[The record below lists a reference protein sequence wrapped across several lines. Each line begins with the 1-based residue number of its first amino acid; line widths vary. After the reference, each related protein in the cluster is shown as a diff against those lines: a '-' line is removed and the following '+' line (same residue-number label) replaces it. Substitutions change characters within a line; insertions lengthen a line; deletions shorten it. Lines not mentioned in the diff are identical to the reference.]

1 MAVTK
6 GLVGLF
12 AVVSLVACAS
22 TVPVTGETP
31 DGERFAGTFGYPGDG
46 RGGGPFELRSDRGVV
61 CEGRWQID
69 DDGAGA
75 TFLTCD
81 DGRTGTAE
89 LSTRSV
95 PGVVRGMLGGKPF
108 TGTFERPPG

>member
-1 MAVTK
+1 MAA
-6 GLVGLF
+6 L
-12 AVVSLVACAS
+12 SLAACGG
-22 TVPVTGETP
+22 TVPVTAETP

-46 RGGGPFELRSDRGVV
+46 RGGGPFELRSDRGAV
-61 CEGRWQID
+61 CAGRWQLD

-95 PGVVRGMLGGKPF
+95 PATVRGMLGGKPF
-108 TGTFERPPG
+108 IGTFERPPR